1 MEYENLNP
9 HFPSGA
15 YAEEARNILDGFLA
29 YADIV
34 FYDEGELLYAD
45 DTQIDRIYMILH
57 GVVEAYF
64 EENGKTRIIAQMDK
78 GAVLGA
84 TDFLARKRH
93 ASIRCKEASIV
104 ASVPISVIYSWDND
118 FILSLMRMQ
127 AEKTG
132 RITMQLMNVAFN
144 SGETRFLLLLQGYA
158 RNHLCFERAD
168 LPVCMPFS
176 QQETADAIN
185 VSREYIAAI
194 LKKLSK
200 TVRMVI
206 KGDHL
211 FYYPCDVSQ
220 ALSAKKE

>member
-1 MEYENLNP
+1 M
-9 HFPSGA
+9 
-15 YAEEARNILDGFLA
+15 EEALNILDRFLSQ
-29 YADIV
+29 ADIL

-45 DTQIDRIYMILH
+45 DTQIDRVYMILH

-84 TDFLARKRH
+84 TGFLAKKRH

-104 ASVPISVIYSWDND
+104 ASVPLSRIHGWDND
-118 FILSLMRMQ
+118 FILSLIRMQ
-127 AEKTG
+127 AEKTS
-132 RITMQLMNVAFN
+132 RITMQIVNIAFN
-144 SGETRFLLLLQGYA
+144 SGEQRFLLLLQGYA
-158 RNHLCFERAD
+158 RDHLCFDRTD

-176 QQETADAIN
+176 AQEAANAIN
-185 VSREYIAAI
+185 VSREYLAAM

-206 KGDHL
+206 KGEHI
-211 FYYPCDVSQ
+211 FYYPCDVDR
-220 ALSAKKE
+220 ALSARKE